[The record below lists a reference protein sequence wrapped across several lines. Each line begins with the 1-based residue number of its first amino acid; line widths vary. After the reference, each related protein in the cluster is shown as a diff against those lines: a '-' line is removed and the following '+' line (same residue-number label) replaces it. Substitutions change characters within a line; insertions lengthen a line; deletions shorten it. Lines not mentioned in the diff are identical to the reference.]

1 MLRGSQGQILL
12 IFMTGY
18 KCRVTAWILLI
29 NIILQYPAILLTLDI
44 AKYFESVRYI
54 EIKFLSSIRK
64 SNL

>member
-44 AKYFESVRYI
+44 AKYFDSVR
-54 EIKFLSSIRK
+54 
-64 SNL
+64 